1 MKKSII
7 LLAVAALISLV
18 SCSKEP
24 ADVNVKAPETQAEL
38 VPMSFN
44 VNVSDTRTSLSG
56 LHVYWQDGDQLNVI
70 EVDGSGILK
79 GQHDFSY
86 VSGEG
91 TSSAVFSGTVVS
103 PTNTFY
109 AVYPNVKLYDVT
121 VETSVIGTE
130 IELESLGQSPRAVK
144 DGFDPAMAV
153 MTAVA
158 DGSSFTFRH
167 AMAYIKLTA
176 LGSEI
181 VSVKLTSTGNAR
193 IFGRPVITLSTGA
206 PSAVNGSSAGSNVT
220 LSGSFVRNAEYLIPI
235 TVVPGQKLGTL
246 KLLATNTEGVT
257 SEITTDALDIVP
269 QAGHIYKVGMPP
281 FDFGHAYVD
290 LGLPSGTKWATTN
303 VGALNAEDI
312 GDYVAWGEVEPYYTN
327 RDLSAWKDG
336 KTSGYTFSSYCG
348 SSSWTKPSVEPY
360 EETDTTDP
368 YYRRLYPENDFATA
382 RWGDKWCT
390 PTLTQLEELANTAYT
405 TWEGISEGGTSVNQP
420 TFTAPANG
428 CLVFKG
434 TGASLDKDT
443 YIFVPADGRIGGTS
457 VSNPA
462 NLYMWSSDVYITG
475 TNKAQ
480 HAYMLTLISGTLKYN
495 NYSAR
500 RFGATIRAVAK

>member
-1 MKKSII
+1 MKRIISI
-7 LLAVAALISLV
+7 LAIAALV
-18 SCSKEP
+18 FPVACNKEF
-24 ADVNVKAPETQAEL
+24 ADVIPNTPETQAEL

-44 VNVSDTRTSLSG
+44 VSVTDTRTSLSG
-56 LHVYWQDGDQLNVI
+56 LHVYWQSGDQLNVI
-70 EVDGSGILK
+70 EVDGSGVLR
-79 GQHDFSY
+79 GQHDFTY

-109 AVYPNVKLYDVT
+109 AVYPNVKLYDAT
-121 VETSVIGTE
+121 VGTTVIGSD
-130 IELESLGQSPRAVK
+130 IELESLGQSPVAVK
-144 DGFDPAMAV
+144 DGFDPAMAL

-167 AMAYIKLTA
+167 AVAYIKLAT

-181 VSVKLTSTGNAR
+181 VSVKLTSTGDAR
-193 IFGRPVITLSTGA
+193 IFGRQVITLSTGA
-206 PSAVNGSSAGSNVT
+206 PSAVNGSSSGSNVT

-246 KLLATNTEGVT
+246 KFLATNTEGET
-257 SEITTDALDIVP
+257 SEITTEALDIVP
-269 QAGHIYKVGMPP
+269 EAGHIYRVGMPP
-281 FDFGHAYVD
+281 FNFGHVAVD

-303 VGALNAEDI
+303 VGALNPGDI
-312 GDYVAWGEVEPYYTN
+312 GDYIAWGEVEPYYTK
-327 RDLSAWKDG
+327 RDLSEWKDD
-336 KTSGYTFSSYCG
+336 KSSGYTFTSYCG

-360 EETDTTDP
+360 EETDTADP
-368 YYRRLYPENDFATA
+368 YYRRLYPQNDFATA

-405 TWEGISEGGTSVNQP
+405 TWEGISKDGTSVNQP
-420 TFTAPANG
+420 AFTAPADG

-434 TGASLDKDT
+434 TGTSIDKDT
-443 YIFVPADGRIGGTS
+443 YIFIPADGRVGGKS

-462 NLYMWSSDVYITG
+462 NLYMWSSNVYITG

-480 HAYMLTLISGTLKYN
+480 HAYMLTYVSGTLKHD

-500 RFGATIRAVAK
+500 RFGATIRAVVK